1 MVCIICIQLF
11 LNLQEFFEPQTKVLF
26 HGHGLDYMFQG
37 MYVPAMNYKL
47 FGKKLFIKKLIK
59 LSYEN
64 ITKYYIKN
72 ISYKVFNNKI
82 KSIIRKNIMICI

>member
-1 MVCIICIQLF
+1 
-11 LNLQEFFEPQTKVLF
+11 
-26 HGHGLDYMFQG
+26 MFQG

-72 ISYKVFNNKI
+72 ILQSF
-82 KSIIRKNIMICI
+82 